1 MLNSLLQEVA
11 DATRHANERSKPAPT
26 DAGSLM
32 IPHMDVIDISRCQI
46 CDAAHTIAVLGF
58 DQAALPSVR
67 CSCGAAAAMPEAEA
81 APVTTAPAQSGEP
94 ETRPWLPNT
103 GAIGLP
109 AVDAIAAV
117 SSSSTA
123 IAGTPTGSAYPLR
136 CSAPPTAAEIGA
148 IMQRAMDASA
158 AGARPPYPVRPPRA
172 SSDHIGLIFVEMPK
186 FRRRQQQG

>member
-1 MLNSLLQEVA
+1 
-11 DATRHANERSKPAPT
+11 
-26 DAGSLM
+26 M
-32 IPHMDVIDISRCQI
+32 IPNVDVIDISRCQI

-58 DQAALPSVR
+58 EQRAALPSVR
-67 CSCGAAAAMPEAEA
+67 CSCSA
-81 APVTTAPAQSGEP
+81 APAQSGEP
-94 ETRPWLPNT
+94 EPRPRLPNT

-109 AVDAIAAV
+109 AVDAIAAGT
-117 SSSSTA
+117 SSSSA
-123 IAGTPTGSAYPLR
+123 TPTESAYPLR